1 MTLPSKDYGIGIP
14 YTRSPRRWTGTE
26 SHQWLRP
33 KTQAAKVYTEAPFDI
48 PFYFLKCLEIIV
60 SIVALLPF
68 PFDAH

>member
-33 KTQAAKVYTEAPFDI
+33 KTQATKVYTEAFDI

-60 SIVALLPF
+60 SMVALLPF